1 MDLKCLNFS
10 QKLDFSAF
18 LEVHLILI
26 FIELIISGGEVRLVT
41 GESHLAY
48 LLTTSRTPG
57 SISNGE
63 RPPTQCHQ
71 QLVAADFGPNDPPLH
86 RFLWTHTSEVTVA
99 KMAPGAPFLH
109 SASGGGISKRSLGS
123 IRRLPAAERK
133 GDPPPRVGMLGQTA
147 THLFHP

>member
-1 MDLKCLNFS
+1 MGLKSLNLNLKVFS

-71 QLVAADFGPNDPPLH
+71 QLVAAPILAPTTPHFTASCGHTPL
-86 RFLWTHTSEVTVA
+86 RSRWPKWPL
-99 KMAPGAPFLH
+99 GLH
-109 SASGGGISKRSLGS
+109 SYIAPQVVASQNGPWGRSGDCLLRS
-123 IRRLPAAERK
+123 ER
-133 GDPPPRVGMLGQTA
+133 VTC
-147 THLFHP
+147 HPE